1 MKKIML
7 CCSAGMSTSLL
18 MKKMIA
24 EAEQRGLPVEIN
36 AYGVAEFAEQ
46 VGHYQVVLL
55 GPQVKYMQ
63 QDLQKQAD
71 KYGIRVEPIN
81 MMDYGMQKGAAVLD
95 FALSLI
101 ENKNL
106 GKIMSSLYAK
116 LIDVIE
122 RQITPMAG
130 AIGQQKYVTSI
141 RDGFITALPF
151 MIVGS
156 FLLVFI
162 FPPFSPDTT
171 WGFARAWLQFSLDH
185 RDALML
191 PFNFSMGVMTLF
203 IAVGIAAS
211 LAKHHHLDSLTA
223 GMLSLMS
230 FLLVAAPLK
239 DGQISTA
246 YFSGQGIF
254 TAILVAIYSTELYA
268 FLKRH
273 NITIR
278 LPPEVPAGVAR
289 SFEILIPVLAIILT
303 LHPLNLF
310 IEAQLGMIIPEA
322 IMSLVKPLVA
332 ASDTLPAILLS
343 VLVCQV
349 LWFAGIHGALIVT
362 GIMNPFWM
370 ANLSVNQAAMAAGTA
385 IPHIYVQGFWDHYL
399 LIGGVGS
406 TLPLALMLLRSK
418 AVHLRTIGRMGVVP
432 GVFNINEPILFGAP
446 IIMNPLFFLPF
457 VLVPMVNATLA
468 YFALKLD
475 LVSRVVS
482 MTPWTTPAPIG
493 ASWAANWSFS
503 PVILCLICMATAM
516 VMYLP
521 FLKAYEKQLLAQ
533 ERENAVG
540 QADNAAQTA

>member
-1 MKKIML
+1 
-7 CCSAGMSTSLL
+7 
-18 MKKMIA
+18 
-24 EAEQRGLPVEIN
+24 
-36 AYGVAEFAEQ
+36 
-46 VGHYQVVLL
+46 
-55 GPQVKYMQ
+55 
-63 QDLQKQAD
+63 
-71 KYGIRVEPIN
+71 
-81 MMDYGMQKGAAVLD
+81 
-95 FALSLI
+95 
-101 ENKNL
+101 
-106 GKIMSSLYAK
+106 MSSLYAK

-418 AVHLRTIGRMGVVP
+418 AVHLRALLQIVGGDK
-432 GVFNINEPILFGAP
+432 L
-446 IIMNPLFFLPF
+446 IIPF
-457 VLVPMVNATLA
+457 
-468 YFALKLD
+468 
-475 LVSRVVS
+475 
-482 MTPWTTPAPIG
+482 
-493 ASWAANWSFS
+493 
-503 PVILCLICMATAM
+503 C
-516 VMYLP
+516 
-521 FLKAYEKQLLAQ
+521 
-533 ERENAVG
+533 
-540 QADNAAQTA
+540 

>member
-1 MKKIML
+1 M
-7 CCSAGMSTSLL
+7 G
-18 MKKMIA
+18 
-24 EAEQRGLPVEIN
+24 
-36 AYGVAEFAEQ
+36 
-46 VGHYQVVLL
+46 
-55 GPQVKYMQ
+55 
-63 QDLQKQAD
+63 
-71 KYGIRVEPIN
+71 
-81 MMDYGMQKGAAVLD
+81 
-95 FALSLI
+95 
-101 ENKNL
+101 
-106 GKIMSSLYAK
+106 SLYSK

-122 RQITPMAG
+122 QKITPMAG

-141 RDGFITALPF
+141 RDGFIAALPF

-156 FLLVFI
+156 FMLVFI

-171 WGFARAWLQFSLDH
+171 WGFARAWLQFSLEH
-185 RDALML
+185 RASLML
-191 PFNFSMGVMTLF
+191 PFNFSMGIMTLF

-211 LAKHHHLDSLTA
+211 LAHHHNLDPLTS
-223 GMLSLMS
+223 GMLSLMA
-230 FLLVAAPLK
+230 FLLVAAPLR

-278 LPPEVPAGVAR
+278 LPPEVPTGVAR
-289 SFEILIPVLAIILT
+289 SFEILIPVLAVILT

-332 ASDTLPAILLS
+332 ASDTLPAILIS

-370 ANLSVNQAAMAAGTA
+370 ANLSVNQAAMAASQA

-406 TLPLALMLLRSK
+406 TLPLALLLMRSK
-418 AVHLRTIGRMGVVP
+418 AVHLRTIGRMGIVP
-432 GVFNINEPILFGAP
+432 GMFNINEPILFGAP
-446 IIMNPLFFLPF
+446 IIMNPLFFIPF

-468 YFALKLD
+468 YFALDFD
-475 LVSRVVS
+475 LVSRVVQ

-493 ASWAANWSFS
+493 ASWAANWTFS
-503 PVILCLICMATAM
+503 PVILCLICMATSA
-516 VMYLP
+516 VMYFP
-521 FLKAYEKQLLAQ
+521 FLKAYEKQLLEQ
-533 ERENAVG
+533 ETDKTTEHNTT
-540 QADNAAQTA
+540 AQTGAA

>member
-1 MKKIML
+1 
-7 CCSAGMSTSLL
+7 
-18 MKKMIA
+18 
-24 EAEQRGLPVEIN
+24 
-36 AYGVAEFAEQ
+36 
-46 VGHYQVVLL
+46 
-55 GPQVKYMQ
+55 
-63 QDLQKQAD
+63 
-71 KYGIRVEPIN
+71 
-81 MMDYGMQKGAAVLD
+81 
-95 FALSLI
+95 
-101 ENKNL
+101 
-106 GKIMSSLYAK
+106 
-116 LIDVIE
+116 
-122 RQITPMAG
+122 
-130 AIGQQKYVTSI
+130 
-141 RDGFITALPF
+141 
-151 MIVGS
+151 
-156 FLLVFI
+156 
-162 FPPFSPDTT
+162 
-171 WGFARAWLQFSLDH
+171 
-185 RDALML
+185 
-191 PFNFSMGVMTLF
+191 
-203 IAVGIAAS
+203 
-211 LAKHHHLDSLTA
+211 
-223 GMLSLMS
+223 
-230 FLLVAAPLK
+230 
-239 DGQISTA
+239 
-246 YFSGQGIF
+246 
-254 TAILVAIYSTELYA
+254 
-268 FLKRH
+268 
-273 NITIR
+273 
-278 LPPEVPAGVAR
+278 
-289 SFEILIPVLAIILT
+289 
-303 LHPLNLF
+303 
-310 IEAQLGMIIPEA
+310 EA

>member
-1 MKKIML
+1 
-7 CCSAGMSTSLL
+7 
-18 MKKMIA
+18 
-24 EAEQRGLPVEIN
+24 
-36 AYGVAEFAEQ
+36 
-46 VGHYQVVLL
+46 
-55 GPQVKYMQ
+55 
-63 QDLQKQAD
+63 
-71 KYGIRVEPIN
+71 
-81 MMDYGMQKGAAVLD
+81 
-95 FALSLI
+95 
-101 ENKNL
+101 
-106 GKIMSSLYAK
+106 MSSLYAK
-116 LIDVIE
+116 LIAVIE
-122 RQITPMAG
+122 QKITPMAG

-211 LAKHHHLDSLTA
+211 LAKHHNLDSLTA

-289 SFEILIPVLAIILT
+289 SFEILIPVLAIVLT

-332 ASDTLPAILLS
+332 ASDTLPAILLL

-370 ANLSVNQAAMAAGTA
+370 ANLSINQAAMAAGTA

-503 PVILCLICMATAM
+503 PVIMCLICMATAM

-521 FLKAYEKQLLAQ
+521 FLKAYEKQLLEQ
-533 ERENAVG
+533 EHA
-540 QADNAAQTA
+540 NAAAQAEGAPQSA